1 MKRDYHFSTDKI
13 WNESENVR
21 NMQRVYVNILH
32 AELWK

>member
-1 MKRDYHFSTDKI
+1 MKRDYHSSTDKI